1 MKQSIQLGMIFYCCC
16 TYVYLQYGY
25 YQWHNVKLVGIRRK
39 DREFI
44 YPQVLGIRQHTLN
57 SGMH

>member
-16 TYVYLQYGY
+16 TSVYLQYGY

-39 DREFI
+39 DR
-44 YPQVLGIRQHTLN
+44 N
-57 SGMH
+57 SYTHKC